1 MTDFNELLQEEF
13 NWSLVHTVYSSVDNM
28 SDEEVRQSILEDLLF
43 VTIHEKEN
51 NVKVDFKRQ
60 QLLRYLRGPR
70 YFRVLKQLQNME
82 IAGLIEETETS
93 IRIRDDQEILN
104 AAQEYSGVFYKKFYT
119 KEIPADVLFLNE
131 EVVQESIE
139 KHGSFDNMV
148 KSMAMELEASCE
160 TVKTLN

>member
-1 MTDFNELLQEEF
+1 MIDFNELLQEEF
-13 NWSLVHTVYSSVDNM
+13 NWSLVHECYSSVDNM

-51 NVKVDFKRQ
+51 NVKVDFNRQ

-93 IRIRDDQEILN
+93 IRIRDNQEILN

-119 KEIPADVLFLNE
+119 KQIPADVLFLNE

-148 KSMAMELEASCE
+148 ESMAMEVEASCE
-160 TVKTLN
+160 SVKTLN